1 MTDSSGI
8 ANNTPS
14 VEQLQKDA
22 QTLRAEIAE
31 LRGTKA
37 KLLEQQLSATQTA
50 LERFANDHLKTL
62 EERKQTLQIAVDQL
76 ERRQERV
83 QAEMRQSFA
92 GVSQDLAIRIHGFH
106 DYLVTSLQDLV
117 VAAEKLEL
125 APKEAPKPKAP
136 TPQVPPA
143 PQSEAVAEQRPPR
156 SAPPSSRPPQRSAP
170 TSRSPQQRSAPPQRS
185 GPQFATQEFADETR
199 QIRQILDQYRTN
211 PNYYGPPWQLRRTFE
226 PIHAERVASWF
237 FTFGGRGALRT
248 LSSRLQNIL
257 VASATISILRQLYGG
272 GVRTLIL
279 ANSPE
284 RLGDWRRGLQDCLG
298 IDRSDFGPER
308 GLILFES
315 PDALAQKADRLVKEQ
330 QLPLI
335 LIDDAEEEVS
345 LSILQFP
352 LWLAF
357 APEPQLRKERA
368 TFDWFE

>member
-8 ANNTPS
+8 ATTNNSPAL
-14 VEQLQKDA
+14 EQLQKETQA
-22 QTLRAEIAE
+22 LRAEIAE

-37 KLLEQQLSATQTA
+37 KLLEQQLAATQTA

-62 EERKQTLQIAVDQL
+62 EERKQSLQIAVDQL

-92 GVSQDLAIRIHGFH
+92 GVSQELAIRIHGFH

-117 VAAEKLEL
+117 IAAEKLEL
-125 APKEAPKPKAP
+125 APKQSAVPEPPVPVP
-136 TPQVPPA
+136 TPTLPPA
-143 PQSEAVAEQRPPR
+143 QSSAPASPQRPPR
-156 SAPPSSRPPQRSAP
+156 SS
-170 TSRSPQQRSAPPQRS
+170 SPQPRSS
-185 GPQFATQEFADETR
+185 PQFATQEFEEESR
-199 QIRQILDQYRTN
+199 QIRRILEQYRQN
-211 PNYYGPPWQLRRTFE
+211 PNYYGSPWQLRRTFE

-237 FTFGGRGALRT
+237 FTFSGRGALRT

-257 VASATISILRQLYGG
+257 VAAATISILRQLYGSS
-272 GVRTLIL
+272 VRTLIL

-315 PDALAQKADRLVKEQ
+315 PDALAQKADRLVKED
-330 QLPLI
+330 QLPFI
-335 LIDDAEEEVS
+335 LIDDAEEQVS
-345 LSILQFP
+345 LTILQFP

>member
-117 VAAEKLEL
+117 IAAEKLEL
-125 APKEAPKPKAP
+125 APKEAPKLKAP
-136 TPQVPPA
+136 AQAPPA
-143 PQSEAVAEQRPPR
+143 PRPEPAAEQRPPR
-156 SAPPSSRPPQRSAP
+156 SAPPQQSRP
-170 TSRSPQQRSAPPQRS
+170 PQQRSAPPQRS

-257 VASATISILRQLYGG
+257 VASATISILRQLYGN

-308 GLILFES
+308 GLVLFES

>member
-117 VAAEKLEL
+117 IAAEKLEL
-125 APKEAPKPKAP
+125 APKETAKPQTPAPQVAP
-136 TPQVPPA
+136 TPRPEPA
-143 PQSEAVAEQRPPR
+143 AERRPVEQRPPR
-156 SAPPSSRPPQRSAP
+156 SGPPRQSRP
-170 TSRSPQQRSAPPQRS
+170 PQQRSAPPQR
-185 GPQFATQEFADETR
+185 GPKFATQEFEEETR

-257 VASATISILRQLYGG
+257 VASATISILRQLYGNS
-272 GVRTLIL
+272 VRTLIL

>member
-8 ANNTPS
+8 ATTNNSPAL
-14 VEQLQKDA
+14 EQLQKETQA
-22 QTLRAEIAE
+22 LRAEIAE

-37 KLLEQQLSATQTA
+37 KLLEQQLAATQTA

-62 EERKQTLQIAVDQL
+62 EERKQSLQIAVDQL

-92 GVSQDLAIRIHGFH
+92 GVSQELAIRIHGFH

-117 VAAEKLEL
+117 IAAEKLEL
-125 APKEAPKPKAP
+125 APKQSAVPEPPVPVP
-136 TPQVPPA
+136 TPTPPPA
-143 PQSEAVAEQRPPR
+143 QSSALASPQRPPR
-156 SAPPSSRPPQRSAP
+156 SS
-170 TSRSPQQRSAPPQRS
+170 SPQPRS
-185 GPQFATQEFADETR
+185 GPQFATQEFEEESR
-199 QIRQILDQYRTN
+199 QIRRILEQYRQN
-211 PNYYGPPWQLRRTFE
+211 PNYYGSPWQLRRTFE

-237 FTFGGRGALRT
+237 FTFSGRGALRT

-257 VASATISILRQLYGG
+257 VAAATISILRQLYGSS
-272 GVRTLIL
+272 VRTLIL

-315 PDALAQKADRLVKEQ
+315 PDALAQKADRLVKED
-330 QLPLI
+330 QLPFI
-335 LIDDAEEEVS
+335 LIDDAEEQVS
-345 LSILQFP
+345 LTILQFP

>member
-117 VAAEKLEL
+117 IAAEKLEL

-136 TPQVPPA
+136 AQAPSAPRPEPA
-143 PQSEAVAEQRPPR
+143 AEQRPPR
-156 SAPPSSRPPQRSAP
+156 SAPPRQSRP
-170 TSRSPQQRSAPPQRS
+170 PQQRSAPPQRS

-257 VASATISILRQLYGG
+257 VASATISILRQLYGN

-308 GLILFES
+308 GLVLFES

>member
-8 ANNTPS
+8 AATNNAPAL
-14 VEQLQKDA
+14 EQLQKDA

-37 KLLEQQLSATQTA
+37 KLLEQQLAATQTA

-62 EERKQTLQIAVDQL
+62 EERKQSLQIAVDQL

-117 VAAEKLEL
+117 IAAEKLEL
-125 APKEAPKPKAP
+125 APKQTSVPQPQPSVAAP
-136 TPQVPPA
+136 TPTYASAPEPTEPPA
-143 PQSEAVAEQRPPR
+143 SAASQRPSRSATPQSR
-156 SAPPSSRPPQRSAP
+156 SAPP
-170 TSRSPQQRSAPPQRS
+170 
-185 GPQFATQEFADETR
+185 FATQEFEEEAR
-199 QIRQILDQYRTN
+199 QIRRILDQYRQN
-211 PNYYGPPWQLRRTFE
+211 PNYYGSPWQLRRTFE

-237 FTFGGRGALRT
+237 FTFSGRGALRT

-257 VASATISILRQLYGG
+257 VAAATISILRQLYGSS
-272 GVRTLIL
+272 VRTLIL

-315 PDALAQKADRLVKEQ
+315 PDALAQKADRLVKED
-330 QLPLI
+330 QLPFI

>member
-8 ANNTPS
+8 ASNDTPS
-14 VEQLQKDA
+14 IEQLQKEA
-22 QTLRAEIAE
+22 RTLRAEIAE

-62 EERKQTLQIAVDQL
+62 EERKQSLQIAVDQL

-83 QAEMRQSFA
+83 QTEMRQSFA

-117 VAAEKLEL
+117 ISAEKLEL
-125 APKEAPKPKAP
+125 APKEAPKPAP
-136 TPQVPPA
+136 PEAAPRRPESAAVAPA
-143 PQSEAVAEQRPPR
+143 PDQQRPPR
-156 SAPPSSRPPQRSAP
+156 EPAPQR
-170 TSRSPQQRSAPPQRS
+170 RSAPPQRS
-185 GPQFATQEFADETR
+185 ASPQQRSVPKFATQEFDEETR

-257 VASATISILRQLYGG
+257 VSSATISILRQLYGSS
-272 GVRTLIL
+272 VRTLIL

-315 PDALAQKADRLVKEQ
+315 PDALAQKADRLVKEE

-345 LSILQFP
+345 LAILQFP

-357 APEPQLRKERA
+357 APEPQLRKERS

>member
-8 ANNTPS
+8 TTNNTPS

-117 VAAEKLEL
+117 LAAEKLEL
-125 APKEAPKPKAP
+125 TPKETPKPQAP
-136 TPQVPPA
+136 SPQTPPA
-143 PQSEAVAEQRPPR
+143 PRPKAVSEQRSR
-156 SAPPSSRPPQRSAP
+156 SAPPRQSRP
-170 TSRSPQQRSAPPQRS
+170 PQQRSAPPQRS
-185 GPQFATQEFADETR
+185 GPQFATQEFAEETR

-257 VASATISILRQLYGG
+257 VASATISILRQLYGSS
-272 GVRTLIL
+272 VRTLIL

-330 QLPLI
+330 QLPFI

>member
-8 ANNTPS
+8 ASNDTPS
-14 VEQLQKDA
+14 IEQLQKEA
-22 QTLRAEIAE
+22 RTLRAEIAE

-62 EERKQTLQIAVDQL
+62 EERKQSLQIAVDQL

-83 QAEMRQSFA
+83 QTEMRQSFA
-92 GVSQDLAIRIHGFH
+92 GVSQDLAIRVHGFH

-117 VAAEKLEL
+117 IAAEKLEL
-125 APKEAPKPKAP
+125 APKAAPKPAP
-136 TPQVPPA
+136 PEPA
-143 PQSEAVAEQRPPR
+143 PRRPEAVAPAPDQQQRPPR
-156 SAPPSSRPPQRSAP
+156 DPASQRQRFAPPQRSAP
-170 TSRSPQQRSAPPQRS
+170 PQKRSV
-185 GPQFATQEFADETR
+185 PQFATQEFDEETR
-199 QIRQILDQYRTN
+199 QIREILDQYRTN

-257 VASATISILRQLYGG
+257 VSSATISILRQLYGSS
-272 GVRTLIL
+272 VRTLIL

-315 PDALAQKADRLVKEQ
+315 PDALAQKADRLVKEE

-345 LSILQFP
+345 LAILQFP

-357 APEPQLRKERA
+357 APEPQLRKERS

>member
-117 VAAEKLEL
+117 IAAEKLEL

-136 TPQVPPA
+136 TQAPPA
-143 PQSEAVAEQRPPR
+143 PRPEPAAEQRPPR
-156 SAPPSSRPPQRSAP
+156 PAPPRQSRP
-170 TSRSPQQRSAPPQRS
+170 PQQRSAPPQRS

-257 VASATISILRQLYGG
+257 VASATISILRQLYGN

-308 GLILFES
+308 GLVLFES

>member
-1 MTDSSGI
+1 VTDSSGI
-8 ANNTPS
+8 ASNNPPS
-14 VEQLQKDA
+14 IDQLQKEA

-37 KLLEQQLSATQTA
+37 KLLEKQLSETQTA

-62 EERKQTLQIAVDQL
+62 EERKQSLQIAVDQL

-117 VAAEKLEL
+117 LAAEKLEL
-125 APKEAPKPKAP
+125 APQETPKPQAPSPPASVPSRRPESAP
-136 TPQVPPA
+136 T
-143 PQSEAVAEQRPPR
+143 EQRPPR
-156 SAPPSSRPPQRSAP
+156 STAS
-170 TSRSPQQRSAPPQRS
+170 QQRQGPPPKRQEPPPKRS
-185 GPQFATQEFADETR
+185 GPQFATQEFDEETR

-257 VASATISILRQLYGG
+257 VASATISILRQLYGSS
-272 GVRTLIL
+272 VRTLIL

-345 LSILQFP
+345 LTILQFP

>member
-117 VAAEKLEL
+117 IAAEKLEL

-136 TPQVPPA
+136 AQAPPVPRSEPA
-143 PQSEAVAEQRPPR
+143 AEQRPPR
-156 SAPPSSRPPQRSAP
+156 SAPPRQSRP
-170 TSRSPQQRSAPPQRS
+170 PQQRSALPQRS

-199 QIRQILDQYRTN
+199 QIRQILDKYRTN

-257 VASATISILRQLYGG
+257 VASATISILRQLYGN

-308 GLILFES
+308 GLVLFES

>member
-117 VAAEKLEL
+117 IAAEKLEL
-125 APKEAPKPKAP
+125 APKETAKPQTPAPQVAP
-136 TPQVPPA
+136 TPRPEPA
-143 PQSEAVAEQRPPR
+143 AERRPVEQRPLVQVPLGNLVPLNSGLPR
-156 SAPPSSRPPQRSAP
+156 LSEALSLPPRNLRKRPDRYAKFSINTA
-170 TSRSPQQRSAPPQRS
+170 
-185 GPQFATQEFADETR
+185 
-199 QIRQILDQYRTN
+199 QI
-211 PNYYGPPWQLRRTFE
+211 
-226 PIHAERVASWF
+226 PITMA
-237 FTFGGRGALRT
+237 
-248 LSSRLQNIL
+248 
-257 VASATISILRQLYGG
+257 
-272 GVRTLIL
+272 
-279 ANSPE
+279 
-284 RLGDWRRGLQDCLG
+284 RLGSCAEPLNPFMQ
-298 IDRSDFGPER
+298 S
-308 GLILFES
+308 ES
-315 PDALAQKADRLVKEQ
+315 PAGS
-330 QLPLI
+330 LPLA
-335 LIDDAEEEVS
+335 AEAHYA
-345 LSILQFP
+345 L
-352 LWLAF
+352 
-357 APEPQLRKERA
+357 
-368 TFDWFE
+368 

>member
-117 VAAEKLEL
+117 IAAEKLEL
-125 APKEAPKPKAP
+125 APKEEPKPK
-136 TPQVPPA
+136 TPA
-143 PQSEAVAEQRPPR
+143 PQAPPEPRPEPAAQQRPPR
-156 SAPPSSRPPQRSAP
+156 SAPPQKSRPP
-170 TSRSPQQRSAPPQRS
+170 QRSAPPQRS
-185 GPQFATQEFADETR
+185 GPQFATQEFAEETR

-257 VASATISILRQLYGG
+257 VASATISILRQLYGN

-315 PDALAQKADRLVKEQ
+315 PDALALKADRLVKEQ

>member
-14 VEQLQKDA
+14 VEQLQKEA
-22 QTLRAEIAE
+22 QTLRADIAE

-62 EERKQTLQIAVDQL
+62 EERKQALQIAVDQL

-83 QAEMRQSFA
+83 QTEMRQSFA

-117 VAAEKLEL
+117 IAAEKLEL
-125 APKEAPKPKAP
+125 APKEKEAPKPK
-136 TPQVPPA
+136 TVPQAPPA
-143 PQSEAVAEQRPPR
+143 PRPSTAEQRPPR
-156 SAPPSSRPPQRSAP
+156 SAAPRQSRPPQ
-170 TSRSPQQRSAPPQRS
+170 QQSTPPQRS
-185 GPQFATQEFADETR
+185 GPKFATQEFAEETR

-257 VASATISILRQLYGG
+257 VASATISILRQLYGSS
-272 GVRTLIL
+272 VRTLIL
-279 ANSPE
+279 ADSPE

-315 PDALAQKADRLVKEQ
+315 PGALAQKADRLVKEQ